1 MLSFKEI
8 NLLDKR
14 TLGLFKKFVEEPNN
28 SVLQRRLVYEINNM
42 QNAITFKLN
51 DNKVSD
57 EEYDIL
63 LDISFKWNSLIKLRR
78 LPQDILYF
86 PKNQDF
92 LKRNL
97 RRLIFGTVV
106 SNKMD
111 KTAVILVLR
120 RVKNLK
126 YKKYVIKSKKYK
138 VHDEG
143 NSLQIGDFISAMEC
157 RPLSKDKRFRLNQ
170 IIEKAK

>member
-1 MLSFKEI
+1 MLNFKEI

-14 TLGLFKKFVEEPNN
+14 TLGLYKEFVEESNN
-28 SVLQRRLVYEINNM
+28 SVLQRKLVYEINNM
-42 QNAITFKLN
+42 QNAITLKLN

-111 KTAVILVLR
+111 KTGVILVLR
-120 RVKNLK
+120 RVKHLK